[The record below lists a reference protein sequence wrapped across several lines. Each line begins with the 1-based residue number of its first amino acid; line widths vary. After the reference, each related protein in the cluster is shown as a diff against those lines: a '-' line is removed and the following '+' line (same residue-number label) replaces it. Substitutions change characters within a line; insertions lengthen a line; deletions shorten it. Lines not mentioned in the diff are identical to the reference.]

1 MRRGGVSIKA
11 GRYAGAFLAAAVIL
25 GTSGLRGDEKKPE
38 DIFRKIFYALESTM
52 GITINPSKFQVKLL
66 SGKVMVPSI
75 VLKHPV
81 QGKWAVIKNA
91 EFPLGLLFGT
101 VKASQA
107 DVRVGKLDVKLDLG
121 KAKFWDRG
129 TEDGKPMSGAP
140 NLVAGK
146 IRFGS
151 ANITLTH
158 GGQAALRIR
167 NAKAT
172 LSKVRIPAEAWSRGD
187 APMGVWAKA
196 ELKGGTISLEGS
208 GLEAA
213 LKKLS
218 VTFNSEIMTLGTLE
232 IDVPGKGRL
241 TLAGRVDCLGAEPG
255 VYDLSVGVS
264 DFILFPG
271 CPGAGGTLKLKG
283 KKGALKVTGKLTA
296 DEIRET
302 TWKRDSCSS
311 AVKLAVGLEQ
321 KGKKPGK
328 TGAISGNLCKGKI
341 TLK

>member
-1 MRRGGVSIKA
+1 VTQRA
-11 GRYAGAFLAAAVIL
+11 GKYAGILLASALAL
-25 GTSGLRGDEKKPE
+25 ASAGLRGDEKKPD

-66 SGKVMVPSI
+66 AGKVTVPSI
-75 VLKHPV
+75 VLKHPQ

-101 VKASQA
+101 VKAEQA
-107 DVRVGKLDVKLDLG
+107 DVRVARIDVKLDLG

-129 TEDGKPMSGAP
+129 TADGKPLSGAP
-140 NLVAGK
+140 NLTAGK

-151 ANITLTH
+151 ANITLTQ
-158 GGQAALRIR
+158 GGAAALRIKD
-167 NAKAT
+167 AKAT
-172 LSKVRIPAEAWSRGD
+172 LSKVKIPAEAWSRGD

-196 ELKGGTISLEGS
+196 DLKGGTISLDGS

-218 VTFNSEIMTLGTLE
+218 LAFNAEIMTLNTLE
-232 IDVPGKGRL
+232 IDVPGRGAL
-241 TLAGRVDCLGAEPG
+241 SVTGRVDCLGAEPG
-255 VYDLSVGVS
+255 VFDLSVGVS
-264 DFILFPG
+264 DFVLSSG
-271 CPGAGGTLKLKG
+271 CQGSGAAGTLKLKG
-283 KKGALKVTGKLTA
+283 KKGAFKVTGKLTA
-296 DEIRET
+296 DEIKET
-302 TWKRDSCSS
+302 SWNRDSCSS
-311 AVKLAVGLEQ
+311 AVKLAVGLVQ

-328 TGAISGNLCKGKI
+328 AGSVSGNLCKGKI